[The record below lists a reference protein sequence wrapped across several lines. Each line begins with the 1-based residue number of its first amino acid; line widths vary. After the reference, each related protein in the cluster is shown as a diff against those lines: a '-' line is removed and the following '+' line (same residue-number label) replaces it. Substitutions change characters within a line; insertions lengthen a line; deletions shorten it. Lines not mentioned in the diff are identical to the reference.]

1 MPYRRDD
8 RLELALRASNEGIWD
23 WNVASDEI
31 HYSGRILRFFG
42 RRREEMPNLFCSV
55 ELIHEA
61 DRDLFVSRVEAI
73 LEKGGE
79 DLLAVEPRIRVAKGV
94 GEWNWFRIRGVVVRD
109 PDGIATRVAG
119 W

>member
-61 DRDLFVSRVEAI
+61 DRELFVSRVEAI

-79 DLLAVEPRIRVAKGV
+79 DLLAVEPRIRVA
-94 GEWNWFRIRGVVVRD
+94 
-109 PDGIATRVAG
+109 
-119 W
+119 